1 MRRLLTLG
9 LPLTN
14 PRAAWIAAGLVF
26 AIDLLTMARDLTLY
40 DSPELALVAHQLG
53 LGHPIGQPL
62 HTWIGFVFAH
72 LPGIDPLIGLG
83 AMSALFGALTILPA
97 YALAERML
105 GSEPRALLV
114 APVLVLAALHPL
126 GWEPASRVEVYT
138 LASFLSLWAVARA
151 SADDAKPWPVGL
163 ALGLAASAHA
173 VIAAAHLVA
182 LLPRVLRDVR
192 RAPRALGLFVIAG
205 LAGLVP
211 FVQLFLAAGDPR
223 RFAWGAPR
231 DLESLFAYLS
241 GADYAHNAGIDAARF
256 VEHLGALASWSALE
270 ASLPIAL
277 LGLGAHLVLGRRVAG
292 LRWALPIAS
301 AILIA
306 FVARNVV
313 FHVDVP
319 DYRGY
324 LLAPWMS
331 AAAGVGAIAAS
342 LFARGGRFRTYG
354 GLVAALPAAALLISP
369 EHLVEGPRDTPS
381 LGRALAE
388 GALAE
393 APTDAILIVES
404 DHWVAPLLYV
414 QEVEGRR
421 ADVVV
426 LAHGL
431 ASSSWYWDHLYA
443 RHPSLAPFAL
453 RGPGA
458 RDGRIRRFLDA
469 HPERAVLAESIA
481 IAERAGRAPCA
492 LGWLV
497 ATGPGCDASP
507 AEATAA
513 LARIAP
519 RRGEALEGAA
529 RVGLGRGEALLRL
542 GRPREAYAALLAG
555 LEAALPGRA
564 PELAL
569 PERAPP
575 LTPVFPAWSRDAAIA
590 DPARNVFV
598 AGLLARSFGLG
609 AEAQALFILAERMG
623 LPEAAVP

>member
-1 MRRLLTLG
+1 MKLPTLG
-9 LPLTN
+9 LPLAN
-14 PRAAWIAAGLVF
+14 PRAAWIAAALVF

-72 LPGIDPLIGLG
+72 LPGIDPLMGLG

-97 YALAERML
+97 CALAERML
-105 GSEPRALLV
+105 PANASALLI
-114 APVLVLAALHPL
+114 APVIALAALHPL

-151 SADDAKPWPVGL
+151 SSEDAKTWPVGL

-173 VIAAAHLVA
+173 VIAAAHLLA
-182 LLPRVLRDVR
+182 LLPRVLRDAKK
-192 RAPRALGLFVIAG
+192 APRAFGLFAGAG
-205 LAGLVP
+205 LAGLLPYVH
-211 FVQLFLAAGDPR
+211 LFIASADPR

-231 DLESLFAYLS
+231 DAESLWAYLS

-256 VEHLGALASWSALE
+256 VDHLGALASWSALE

-277 LGLGAHLVLGRRVAG
+277 LGLGAHLALGRRVAG
-292 LRWALPIAS
+292 LRWALPIA
-301 AILIA
+301 AALLIA

-331 AAAGVGAIAAS
+331 AAAGVGALAAA

-354 GLVAALPAAALLISP
+354 ALVAALPAAALLVSP
-369 EHLVEGPRDTPS
+369 AHLVESPRDTPS

-393 APTDAILIVES
+393 APRDAILIVES

-414 QEVEGRR
+414 QEVEGER

-426 LAHGL
+426 LPHGL

-443 RHPSLAPFAL
+443 RHGSLAPFAL
-453 RGPGA
+453 RGPGG

-469 HPERAVLAESIA
+469 HADRAVLTESIA
-481 IAERAGRAPCA
+481 LAERAGRTPCA
-492 LGWLV
+492 VGWLV
-497 ATGPGCDASP
+497 STGAGCEGSPSSATSS
-507 AEATAA
+507 
-513 LARIAP
+513 LARLAP
-519 RRGEALEGAA
+519 RGGEALESAA
-529 RVGLGRGEALLRL
+529 RVGLGRSEALLRL

-555 LEAALPGRA
+555 LHAALPGRP

-575 LTPVFPAWSRDAAIA
+575 LSPVFPAWSRDAAIA

-598 AGLLARSFGLG
+598 AGLLARAFGL
-609 AEAQALFILAERMG
+609 AEAQALFALAERMG
-623 LPEAAVP
+623 LPEATPP